1 MKFWSGFP
9 LKYCQ
14 ISLNIYAGQKV
25 SRIFSG
31 NLQIGTLKHSS
42 ISKDLVLRKGEKSML

>member
-14 ISLNIYAGQKV
+14 ISLDIYAAQKV

-31 NLQIGTLKHSS
+31 SLQFGTLKHLS
-42 ISKDLVLRKGEKSML
+42 ISKGLVLRKGEKSML